1 MGEIGLEQPPSWHRA
16 LADERRSRIV
26 EELRSQAS
34 GVDVHEL
41 GQRLGL
47 HPNTVRWHLGILAD
61 AGIVTARRAR
71 SRTPGRPRTLY
82 TLSPDAVAS
91 GKDEFRLLA
100 SVLTSALA
108 RQPDAAARSEGAGR
122 DWGRYVAPRRSPLA
136 PATHDEATADV
147 VRLLEEQGFAPEA
160 SADEIRLHRCPFF
173 DLAEQHPEVV
183 CSVHRGLLA
192 GALEDSAP
200 QVAVQLEP
208 FVEPNVCRVRLRST
222 S

>member
-1 MGEIGLEQPPSWHRA
+1 MGETALEQPTSWYRA

-26 EELRSQAS
+26 EELRAQAS
-34 GVDVHEL
+34 GVDAQEL
-41 GQRLGL
+41 SRRLGL

-61 AGIVTARRAR
+61 AGIVAARRAR
-71 SRTPGRPRTLY
+71 SRTPGRPRALY
-82 TLSPDAVAS
+82 ALSPEAAAS

-108 RQPDAAARSEGAGR
+108 NQPDATAKSETAGR
-122 DWGRYVAPRRSPLA
+122 QWGRYVAPRRSPLA
-136 PATHDEATADV
+136 RATHEEATADV
-147 VRLLEEQGFAPEA
+147 VRLLDDQGFAPEA
-160 SADEIRLHRCPFF
+160 EGDEIRLHRCPFL

-200 QVAVQLEP
+200 QVGVELEP
-208 FVEPNVCRVRLRST
+208 FVEPRVCLVRLRST